1 MAVCGAP
8 TTCEDHAER
17 LAEAALEMQETI
29 TLPESIREY
38 MPSGTKLGVRIGLH
52 TGSVVAGVI
61 GEERFVYDI
70 YSDAVNT
77 AARMESH
84 GEENKIHVSND
95 FFRHL
100 QNRFAMTK
108 NTSHGFVF
116 EKRGEMEIKGKGLMR
131 TYFVE
136 RAH

>member
-1 MAVCGAP
+1 M
-8 TTCEDHAER
+8 
-17 LAEAALEMQETI
+17 
-29 TLPESIREY
+29 
-38 MPSGTKLGVRIGLH
+38 
-52 TGSVVAGVI
+52 I

-84 GEENKIHVSND
+84 GEENRIHCSND
-95 FFRHL
+95 FYRHL

-108 NTSHGFVF
+108 NANHGFVF

-131 TYFVE
+131 TYFLE
-136 RAH
+136 RA